1 MPDDRARLN
10 ERRRDP
16 YSDQD
21 DHRRHNRNRS
31 RRVHCNAQRAT
42 VSIAVQGVYMRY
54 LNHGQQCQ
62 QGQTQQ
68 SGCTESAWLPAANSA
83 EICLQPCQQIIPCF
97 KDTQYWTRQER

>member
-1 MPDDRARLN
+1 
-10 ERRRDP
+10 
-16 YSDQD
+16 
-21 DHRRHNRNRS
+21 
-31 RRVHCNAQRAT
+31 
-42 VSIAVQGVYMRY
+42 MRY